1 MSINRRNILLTT
13 LYLADEDVLSKELI
27 LFLDK
32 NVSREKAITPNGLMS
47 VCMMYWA
54 TPEKE
59 PSTQQMHDI
68 KETLTNA
75 LKFAWAHKPSYLAR
89 VARLQINRMRGWRI
103 SESRRCNKI
112 NVSLG

>member
-1 MSINRRNILLTT
+1 MSTNRQNILLTT

-32 NVSREKAITPNGLMS
+32 NVSRERAITPNSLMS

-89 VARLQINRMRGWRI
+89 VAKLQINRMRGWRI
-103 SESRRCNKI
+103 SKAHRYRKV
-112 NVSLG
+112 NVSIG